1 MKNGE
6 FIGKAAKKISQEEL
20 KTIVDMVKADLEK
33 FSVRVTDVKVKDAYD
48 GLFIDFAVDGL
59 NFISRDRDRSLVS
72 PITVITLYFISQWGY
87 NESDWDFNKDNCKLD
102 KSSYSFYF
110 STNGKYRMYRCKTW
124 HFLEGKNHFIYND
137 DLNDEVLHREVYSYL
152 CNLVAQK
159 DL

>member
-33 FSVRVTDVKVKDAYD
+33 FSVRVTNVKVKDAYD
-48 GLFIDFAVDGL
+48 GLLIDFAVDGL

-72 PITVITLYFISQWGY
+72 PVTVITLYFISQWGY
-87 NESDWDFNKDNCKLD
+87 NESDWVLNKDNCKLD

-124 HFLEGKNHFIYND
+124 YKLEGKNHFIYND
-137 DLNDEVLHREVYSYL
+137 DLNDEVLHQEVYSYL

-159 DL
+159 GL

>member
-87 NESDWDFNKDNCKLD
+87 NESDWDL
-102 KSSYSFYF
+102 SLI
-110 STNGKYRMYRCKTW
+110 
-124 HFLEGKNHFIYND
+124 HI
-137 DLNDEVLHREVYSYL
+137 
-152 CNLVAQK
+152 
-159 DL
+159 